1 MTMIGALANIASA
14 FGLATSAGL
23 NAYVPLLVVALLARF
38 TDLIVLEEPYNLLT
52 NEWVIIV
59 LLFLLVIEFFADKT
73 PAADSINDVIQTV
86 VRPVAG
92 AILFAATS
100 NVIGDIHPVLA
111 LVCGLIVA
119 GGVHATKATVRPVV
133 TATTA
138 GTMNP
143 VVSLAEDVGSLIIAL
158 LAALVPVLFVVVS
171 TVFGLLVL
179 WWILRRQR
187 RSDAQLV
194 A

>member
-1 MTMIGALANIASA
+1 MIGALVNIASA
-14 FGLATSAGL
+14 FGLATAAGL

-38 TDLIVLEEPYNLLT
+38 TDLIVLKEPYNLLA

-59 LLFLLVIEFFADKT
+59 LLFLLTIEFFADKT
-73 PAADSINDVIQTV
+73 PVADSINDVIQTV

-111 LVCGLIVA
+111 LICGLVVA
-119 GGVHATKATVRPVV
+119 GGVHVTKATVRPII
-133 TATTA
+133 TTTTA

-143 VVSLAEDVGSLIIAL
+143 VVSLAEDIGALIIAL
-158 LAALVPVLFVVVS
+158 LAALVPVLFVVVA
-171 TVFGLLVL
+171 TILGLVFL
-179 WWILRRQR
+179 WWLFRRRR
-187 RSDAQLV
+187 RSGAQL
-194 A
+194 AA

>member
-1 MTMIGALANIASA
+1 MISALANIASA
-14 FGLATSAGL
+14 FGLATAAGL

-38 TDLIVLEEPYNLLT
+38 TNLIVLEEPYNLLT

-59 LLFLLVIEFFADKT
+59 LLILLVIEFFADKV
-73 PAADSINDVIQTV
+73 PAVDSVNDVIQTV

-100 NVIGDIHPVLA
+100 NVISDIHPVLA
-111 LVCGLIVA
+111 LICGIIVA
-119 GGVHATKATVRPVV
+119 GGVHATKATVRPVI

-158 LAALVPVLFVVVS
+158 LAALVPVLFVVVF
-171 TVFGLLVL
+171 TAVGLVFL
-179 WWILRRQR
+179 WWLWRRQR
-187 RSDAQLV
+187 RSDARLV

>member
-1 MTMIGALANIASA
+1 MIGALANIASA

-38 TDLIVLEEPYNLLT
+38 TDLIVLEEPYSLLT

-59 LLFLLVIEFFADKT
+59 LLFLLVIEFFADKV

-92 AILFAATS
+92 AILFAATA
-100 NVIGDIHPVLA
+100 NVISDIHPVLA
-111 LVCGLIVA
+111 MICGLVVA
-119 GGVHATKATVRPVV
+119 GGIHATKSTVRPII
-133 TATTA
+133 TATTG

-143 VVSLAEDVGSLIIAL
+143 VVSLAEDFGSLIIAL
-158 LAALVPVLFVVVS
+158 LAALVPMLFVVVS
-171 TVFGLLVL
+171 TVFGLLIL

-187 RSDAQLV
+187 RSGAEL
-194 A
+194 AT

>member
-1 MTMIGALANIASA
+1 MLGALTGIASA
-14 FGLATSAGL
+14 FGLSTAAGL

-38 TDLIVLEEPYNLLT
+38 TDLIVLEEPYNLLA
-52 NEWVIIV
+52 NEWVIIL
-59 LLFLLVIEFFADKT
+59 LLFLLTIEFFADKV

-100 NVIGDIHPVLA
+100 NVVSDIHPVLA
-111 LVCGLIVA
+111 LVCGLLVA
-119 GGVHATKATVRPVV
+119 GGVHATKATVRPVI

-143 VVSLAEDVGSLIIAL
+143 VVSLAEDVGSLVIAL
-158 LAALVPVLFVVVS
+158 LAVLVPVLFVVVAS
-171 TVFGLLVL
+171 IVGLVILWLVF
-179 WWILRRQR
+179 RRQR
-187 RSDAQLV
+187 RSNAPLG

>member
-1 MTMIGALANIASA
+1 MIEALAGITSA
-14 FGLATSAGL
+14 FGLATAAGL
-23 NAYVPLLVVALLARF
+23 NAYVPLLVVALLAKF
-38 TDLIVLEEPYNLLT
+38 TNLIVLEEPYNLLT

-59 LLFLLVIEFFADKT
+59 LLILLTIEFFADKV
-73 PAADSINDVIQTV
+73 PAVDSANDVIQTV

-111 LVCGLIVA
+111 LICGLIVA

-143 VVSLAEDVGSLIIAL
+143 VISLTEDIGALIIAL
-158 LAALVPVLFVVVS
+158 LAALVPALFIVVGTIVGL
-171 TVFGLLVL
+171 VFL
-179 WWILRRQR
+179 WWLVRRQR
-187 RSDAQLV
+187 RRNARL
-194 A
+194 AA

>member
-1 MTMIGALANIASA
+1 MIGALTNIASA
-14 FGLATSAGL
+14 FGLATAAGL

-59 LLFLLVIEFFADKT
+59 LLFLLTIEFFADKT
-73 PAADSINDVIQTV
+73 PAADSINDAIQTF

-111 LVCGLIVA
+111 LICGLIVA
-119 GGVHATKATVRPVV
+119 GGVHVTKATVRPVV
-133 TATTA
+133 TVTTA

-143 VVSLAEDVGSLIIAL
+143 VVSLIEDVGALIIAL
-158 LAALVPVLFVVVS
+158 LAALVPVLFVVV
-171 TVFGLLVL
+171 TTIFGLVIL
-179 WWILRRQR
+179 WWLLRRQR
-187 RSDAQLV
+187 RSPEQL
-194 A
+194 AA

>member
-1 MTMIGALANIASA
+1 MIGAFANIASA

-38 TDLIVLEEPYNLLT
+38 TDLVVLEEPYNLLT

-59 LLFLLVIEFFADKT
+59 LLFLLTIEFFADKT

-119 GGVHATKATVRPVV
+119 GGVHATKATIRPVV
-133 TATTA
+133 TASTA

-158 LAALVPVLFVVVS
+158 LAALVPVLFVVVG

-187 RSDAQLV
+187 RTDAQLV